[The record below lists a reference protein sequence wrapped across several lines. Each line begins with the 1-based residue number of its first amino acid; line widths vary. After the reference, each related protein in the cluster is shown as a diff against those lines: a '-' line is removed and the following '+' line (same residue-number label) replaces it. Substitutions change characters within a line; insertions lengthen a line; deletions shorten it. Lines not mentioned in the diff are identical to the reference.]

1 MVGKSGQ
8 FGKSGKL
15 SQPNA
20 DPKIAVEDETRTWRK
35 RVLQEWLVIALL
47 LSSFTLISL
56 HGAWFSRIE
65 QTVYDQALSLWK
77 RPAQSDIIIV
87 GIDEDSLKQLGR
99 WPWARATHATLL
111 EKLTKAQVKAVAL
124 DIVLTEPDL
133 RDPRQDQ
140 LLAESIRANAKVVL
154 PLLQKNNEGAPVG
167 EALPAPLLSSAA
179 AGVGHISTR
188 FDSDGVLRSVFLR
201 AGFRAP
207 RHPLLALAALEV
219 AEPSRIDNAG
229 NISLRSAISA
239 AADKENLSPDAVWV
253 LDGQYRIPF
262 AGPPRH
268 FKQISYIDVLR
279 GDVAPDEFKNK
290 IVLVGMTAPS
300 MGDEFPTP
308 LSGDGDTA
316 AASSFGQSHEARAM
330 PGVEIHANILQGL
343 REGINLREASF
354 AATSAVSLILIL
366 GLFAGFLWLSPSQS
380 IILTTALCVAAVI
393 GSAALFRFGQ
403 FWISPVVALIAMVL
417 AYPLWSWRK
426 LQATQRY
433 FDEEL
438 SRLKLERSVVA
449 PSTAFAILP
458 KSSSKLPQ
466 LSKFRG
472 GFFTQDVVEQRIAS
486 VRDATQLLR
495 NLNRFVADSLESLPE
510 AAIVTDFSGRVM
522 LANSSADRLF
532 GFERDSIRSEAPLTE
547 LVPSEQPLEGRDVFE
562 LMQRFKHDSHKSWR
576 EWWAEA
582 SAVSRIVS
590 IEARLVQATDNT
602 HAGGSAAENMDFLVQ
617 IAPSMSHTG
626 VHTGTILTLTDISPL
641 RESERR
647 RDEALRFLSHDMRSP
662 QASIITLLEMQ
673 REDPDSMP
681 TAKLVERIDRYA
693 KRTLTLADDF
703 LRLAKA
709 ERSKPQDFEL
719 LELSGLL
726 QDAADEAWSLASAKS
741 ISVKLQLP
749 DDEAWVLG
757 DRDLLTR
764 VLMNLLSN
772 AIKYSPPNT
781 RITCSLHR
789 ETAAENNSNVG
800 GGIGDKASVWVIDV
814 ADQGYGISE
823 ANMSKLFSRFVRLHE
838 EGQPEEEGIGLG
850 LVFVKT
856 VVIRHNGSISV
867 KSQVAEYAQA
877 ASRPVQS
884 ATSAVENPSVIST
897 DHGTTFSV
905 SLPAQSAPQD

>member
-1 MVGKSGQ
+1 M
-8 FGKSGKL
+8 
-15 SQPNA
+15 PNA
-20 DPKIAVEDETRTWRK
+20 GTELELESDTRTWRK
-35 RVLQEWLVIALL
+35 RVLKEWLVIALL
-47 LSSFTLISL
+47 LSSFTLFAQNGS
-56 HGAWFSRIE
+56 WFSRID

-77 RPAQSDIIIV
+77 RPAQSDIVIV
-87 GIDEDSLKQLGR
+87 GIDEDSLKQIGR

-111 EKLTKAQVKAVAL
+111 QKLTQAEVKAVAL

-133 RDPRQDQ
+133 RDPKQDE

-167 EALPAPLLSSAA
+167 ESLPAPLLSSAA

-219 AEPSRIDNAG
+219 AEPGRLENAG
-229 NISLRSAISA
+229 ITKLRPASIAERHQ
-239 AADKENLSPDAVWV
+239 ENLSPDAVWV

-279 GDVAPDEFKNK
+279 GDIPAREFKNK

-308 LSGDGDTA
+308 LSGDSGGAPT
-316 AASSFGQSHEARAM
+316 SSFGQSHEARAM

-343 REGINLREASF
+343 REGINLQEASF

-380 IILTTALCVAAVI
+380 IILTTGLCLAAVI
-393 GSAALFRFGQ
+393 GSALLFRLSQ
-403 FWISPVVALIAMVL
+403 FWISPVVAVMAMVL

-449 PSTAFAILP
+449 PDTALAILP
-458 KSSSKLPQ
+458 NSAPSSPKPP
-466 LSKFRG
+466 KFG
-472 GFFTQDVVEQRIAS
+472 GAFFTQDVVEQRIAS

-510 AAIVTDFSGRVM
+510 AAIVTDFTGRVL

-532 GFERDSIRSEAPLTE
+532 GFKSTSVRTE
-547 LVPSEQPLEGRDVFE
+547 GLATALANNEQPLEGRDVFE
-562 LMQRFKHDSHKSWR
+562 LMQRFKHDSNKTWR
-576 EWWAEA
+576 EMWGEA
-582 SAVSRIVS
+582 SAVSRVVS
-590 IEARLVQATDNT
+590 IEARLVQNT
-602 HAGGSAAENMDFLVQ
+602 GNAHAAGSTAEDMDFLVQ

-626 VHTGTILTLTDISPL
+626 VRTGTILTLTDISPL

-726 QDAADEAWSLASAKS
+726 QDAADEAWSLASAKE
-741 ISVKLQLP
+741 ISVKSQLP

-772 AIKYSPPNT
+772 AIKYSPPKS
-781 RITCSLHR
+781 RITCSLHL
-789 ETAAENNSNVG
+789 ETASQNDADVEVG
-800 GGIGDKASVWVIDV
+800 PALNPSSWVIDV
-814 ADQGYGISE
+814 ADQGYGISK

-856 VVIRHNGSISV
+856 VVTRHNGSISV
-867 KSQVAEYAQA
+867 KSKVAEYAQPPCRGA
-877 ASRPVQS
+877 DI
-884 ATSAVENPSVIST
+884 ATGAIDTPAVIST

-905 SLPAQSAPQD
+905 SLPAQSAPLD

>member
-1 MVGKSGQ
+1 MLNK
-8 FGKSGKL
+8 
-15 SQPNA
+15 PNA
-20 DPKIAVEDETRTWRK
+20 DTQIAVESEARTWRK
-35 RVLQEWLVIALL
+35 RVLDEWLVIALL
-47 LSSFTLISL
+47 LTSFTLFAL
-56 HGAWFSRIE
+56 HGAWFSRVE

-77 RPAQSDIIIV
+77 RPAQGDIVIV

-99 WPWARATHATLL
+99 WPWARAIHATLL
-111 EKLTKAQVKAVAL
+111 GKLTQAQAKAVVL

-133 RDPRQDQ
+133 RDPKQDQ

-167 EALPAPLLSSAA
+167 EALPAPLLGLAA

-219 AEPSRIDNAG
+219 AEPGRIESVE
-229 NISLRSAISA
+229 IMMSPSATSV
-239 AADKENLSPDAVWV
+239 AADRENLSPDAVWV
-253 LDGQYRIPF
+253 LDRQYRIPF
-262 AGPPRH
+262 AGPPKH

-279 GDVAPDEFKNK
+279 GDVALDEFRHK

-308 LSGDGDTA
+308 LSGDSGTA
-316 AASSFGQSHEARAM
+316 TGSSFGQSHEARAM
-330 PGVEIHANILQGL
+330 PGIEIHANTLQGL
-343 REGINLREASF
+343 REGINLQEASF

-380 IILTTALCVAAVI
+380 IILTAGLCVAAVI
-393 GSAALFRFGQ
+393 GSALLFRLGQ
-403 FWISPVVALIAMVL
+403 FWISPVVAVMAMVL
-417 AYPLWSWRK
+417 AHPLWSWRK
-426 LQATQRY
+426 LHATQRY

-449 PSTAFAILP
+449 PDAGLAILP
-458 KSSSKLPQ
+458 NSSPGLPI
-466 LSKFRG
+466 LSKIRG
-472 GFFTQDVVEQRIAS
+472 AFFTQDVVEKRIAS

-510 AAIVTDFSGRVM
+510 AAMVTDFTGRVM

-532 GFERDSIRSEAPLTE
+532 GFKHESVTSEGLLTE
-547 LVPSEQPLEGRDVFE
+547 LVPIEQPLEGRDVFE
-562 LMQRFKHDSHKSWR
+562 LMQRFKHDSNKSWR
-576 EWWAEA
+576 ELWAEA

-590 IEARLVQATDNT
+590 IEARMVQNTDNAHMASD
-602 HAGGSAAENMDFLVQ
+602 HAEDMDFLVQ
-617 IAPSMSHTG
+617 IAPSMSRAG

-673 REDPDSMP
+673 REDPESMP
-681 TAKLVERIDRYA
+681 AASLFERIDRYA

-719 LELSGLL
+719 VEFSGLM
-726 QDAADEAWSLASAKS
+726 QDAADEAWSLASAKG

-772 AIKYSPPNT
+772 AIKYSPPKS

-789 ETAAENNSNVG
+789 ETAAQNEANG
-800 GGIGDKASVWVIDV
+800 EGDNAAGVTAGVAVAPGLWVIDV
-814 ADQGYGISE
+814 EDQGYGISE

-856 VVIRHNGSISV
+856 VVTRHDGSISV
-867 KSQVAEYAQA
+867 RSKVAEYAQPSSHNA
-877 ASRPVQS
+877 RI
-884 ATSAVENPSVIST
+884 ATSAIETPAVIST
-897 DHGTTFSV
+897 NHGTTFSV
-905 SLPAQSAPQD
+905 SLPAQSAPLD